1 MGESKKIQLEEEN
14 SFESRT
20 PEETEMEELRDVI
33 RGYGI
38 PAK

>member
-14 SFESRT
+14 SFKSRS
-20 PEETEMEELRDVI
+20 PEEMEMEELRAVI

-38 PAK
+38 PVK